1 MFLVVGID
9 LWEWEGHPSGSI
21 TECAFPHPL
30 LPLPTSR
37 EMVEIL
43 PELDCWLLETGRK
56 NVHEYWLQ
64 EPKLIS
70 KPKQNGGLNSLCW
83 SFKEKVPFAVEKE
96 SCFGLQCPVYLLV
109 LSEFRQSFLPSL
121 PLTKQPWASLHLGS
135 ENRYLKVILWG
146 FPGGPVVRT
155 SPSNSEGVGLIPG
168 WGAKISHALWP
179 KHKTEVIW

>member
-1 MFLVVGID
+1 MCIP
-9 LWEWEGHPSGSI
+9 PSIAPI
-21 TECAFPHPL
+21 TNVKRNGGNTP
-30 LPLPTSR
+30 
-37 EMVEIL
+37 

-146 FPGGPVVRT
+146 FPGGPVVKT